1 MSTLLPIVLTVFN
14 LLSMYY
20 VDNACAKKTKFP
32 WPRTIMFSLY
42 TMLLFGTLFFGTDL
56 ASVVRNQLYYRMP
69 FTLLW
74 MLLVLFYFMIPVLSS
89 MAAIRHIH
97 DKQCTNRFGK
107 HVALFVAYFSM
118 VYVLLNI
125 RATRNLR
132 IVDRLSNCAISTYY

>member
-42 TMLLFGTLFFGTDL
+42 TMLLFG
-56 ASVVRNQLYYRMP
+56 
-69 FTLLW
+69 TLLW